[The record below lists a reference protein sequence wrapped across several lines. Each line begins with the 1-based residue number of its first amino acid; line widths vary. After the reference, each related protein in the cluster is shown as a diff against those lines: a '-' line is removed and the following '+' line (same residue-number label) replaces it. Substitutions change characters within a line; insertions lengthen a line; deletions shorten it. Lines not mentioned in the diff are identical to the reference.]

1 MQESEINQRQSR
13 DGISLPTLEGNLQ
26 FSNVIFSYPSRP
38 DVQILHGLDMS
49 VKPGQTVALVGPSG
63 CGKSTIIKLLLRI
76 YECSGSV
83 SIVFIIMYP
92 NILYSIHQMFY
103 RYC

>member
-38 DVQILHGLDMS
+38 DVQI
-49 VKPGQTVALVGPSG
+49 
-63 CGKSTIIKLLLRI
+63 
-76 YECSGSV
+76 
-83 SIVFIIMYP
+83 
-92 NILYSIHQMFY
+92 
-103 RYC
+103 